1 MLEAAANRLAAAAL
15 QNIPLAAVEAE
26 LVNSAPERLLKSF
39 SRRLGYLHTS
49 MQAVAIV
56 QRWLGNDG
64 LLGKVGE
71 LNDLGRALFRN
82 VAPVSPEAALSALER
97 TLLEPDAGESG
108 SGYVH
113 LYLLRSL
120 AYDATL
126 FERCTK
132 LMSRIAERV
141 GTTALSKRCKMFS
154 FRCLSSTFPALMQLL
169 KSE

>member
-1 MLEAAANRLAAAAL
+1 
-15 QNIPLAAVEAE
+15 
-26 LVNSAPERLLKSF
+26 
-39 SRRLGYLHTS
+39 

-82 VAPVSPEAALSALER
+82 VAPVSPEAALSALAR
-97 TLLEPDAGESG
+97 TLLEPDAGEAG

-126 FERCTK
+126 FERCSK
-132 LMSRIAERV
+132 LMPRLAERV
-141 GTTALSKRCKMFS
+141 GDNSAVKEVQDVFVSLFKLYLSGTHATIEERVKVIKSLLLSHVWNKRALV
-154 FRCLSSTFPALMQLL
+154 
-169 KSE
+169 